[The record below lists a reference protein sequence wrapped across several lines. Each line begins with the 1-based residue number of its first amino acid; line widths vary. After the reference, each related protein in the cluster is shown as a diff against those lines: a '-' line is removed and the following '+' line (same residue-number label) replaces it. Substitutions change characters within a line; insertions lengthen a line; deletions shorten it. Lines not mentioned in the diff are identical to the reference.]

1 MIFVKKKLPTCSVVI
16 FTCMYGIFFK
26 SFLSDEKIT
35 PSGGKMSNL
44 TVKAL
49 GVKTV
54 LYGCTASNKAG
65 TSMKFTSYITV
76 IEKGKHTPL
85 KYLFWEYAIF

>member
-1 MIFVKKKLPTCSVVI
+1 MASFSI
-16 FTCMYGIFFK
+16 
-26 SFLSDEKIT
+26 SFLLDEKIT
-35 PSGGKMSNL
+35 PSGGKLSNL
-44 TVKAL
+44 TVKAQ

-65 TSMKFTSYITV
+65 TSTKFTSYITV

-85 KYLFWEYAIF
+85 KYLFWE